1 MSFISG
7 LLATRG
13 LKGKSKSVPFHFE
26 IHGDQYSLDVDSLLD
41 KGTVFDL
48 FFKGVKKMRKKASI
62 GEEDALPESF
72 SANPQQLKA
81 LSKLVINK
89 RFLEDVSK
97 QIRKDVPTFKILNEH
112 LVSLTWEAQGI
123 DQYKQNIRIIGT
135 CYYEE

>member
-1 MSFISG
+1 MGFIGG
-7 LLATRG
+7 LLAKRR
-13 LKGKSKSVPFHFE
+13 LKGKSKAVPFHFE
-26 IHGDQYSLDVDSLLD
+26 IHGDQYSLDVESLIEQ
-41 KGTVFDL
+41 GAVFDL

-62 GEEDALPESF
+62 SEGDKLPDSF

-81 LSKLVINK
+81 LSKVVINK

-97 QIRKDVPTFKILNEH
+97 QVRKDVPTFKIIDEK

-123 DQYKQNIRIIGT
+123 DQYKQNITISGV